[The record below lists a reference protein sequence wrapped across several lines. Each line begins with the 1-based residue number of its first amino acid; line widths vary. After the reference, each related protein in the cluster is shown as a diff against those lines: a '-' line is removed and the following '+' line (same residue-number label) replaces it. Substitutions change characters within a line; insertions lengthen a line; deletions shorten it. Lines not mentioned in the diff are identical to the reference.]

1 MAVLSLGGFLQAQG
15 ALHRGLAIFGLGGGD
30 FGFIGHEGDVGL
42 EWRLEK
48 AALQRQSG
56 KMSFR
61 RSVPVLIAV
70 VLLAASPASAQSKAE
85 PKDDPTAVSPV
96 LILPPTLPPNVVSSY
111 PAQDETVAPG
121 VLILKVAF
129 DQQMSPTVWNYAPA
143 DGAEPMDCVKT
154 PRLLPDQKTFVLLCR
169 VLSNKTYGVTFNA
182 TREGGFANL
191 GDNPAKTAALTFK
204 VDAQYPITTV
214 RRAMEAAKLL
224 PDQMPVQDAPMAVAA
239 SGTR

>member
-1 MAVLSLGGFLQAQG
+1 MSL
-15 ALHRGLAIFGLGGGD
+15 
-30 FGFIGHEGDVGL
+30 
-42 EWRLEK
+42 
-48 AALQRQSG
+48 
-56 KMSFR
+56 R

-70 VLLAASPASAQSKAE
+70 VALSASHAWAQSKPVPQSE
-85 PKDDPTAVSPV
+85 PKDEPNAVSPV

-129 DQQMSPTVWNYAPA
+129 DQQMAPTAWNYAPA
-143 DGAEPMDCVKT
+143 PGAEPMDCVKT

-169 VLSNKTYGVTFNA
+169 VLANKTYGVTFNA
-182 TREGGFANL
+182 ERTGGFANL

-204 VDAQYPITTV
+204 VDSEYPITTV

-224 PDQMPVQDAPMAVAA
+224 PDQMPVQDAPMAVASGA
-239 SGTR
+239 SR